1 MTNTIDKN
9 TNELELYD
17 KEKCRRCEYG
27 AKIDRTDNFIFCYY
41 AIRTGK
47 TAIIREGDRIKDAR
61 GSDKKNC
68 LLFKA
73 KGAN

>member
-1 MTNTIDKN
+1 MTKALDKN

-17 KEKCRRCEYG
+17 KAKCRRCEYG
-27 AKIDRTDNFIFCYY
+27 SRIDRTDNFVFCFY

-61 GSDKKNC
+61 GSNKKNC